1 MHKQTGTLYIFSAP
15 SGAGKTSLVKALID
29 ATPGL
34 VVSVSHT
41 TRAMRP
47 GEEEGVHYHFI
58 DIPTFQQMVEQN
70 QFLEHAQ
77 VFDNFY
83 GTSQVAIE
91 HQLAGGLDVILE
103 IDWQGA
109 RQVRHRIPGTV
120 SVFILPPSRAELE
133 RRLSGR
139 GTDSAEIVARRMR
152 DAVSEME
159 HFDEYDFLVIN
170 DDFPLALADLQSIIS
185 SERLRL
191 ARQHQAHAE
200 LLGELLA

>member
-15 SGAGKTSLVKALID
+15 SGAGKTTLVKALIE

-47 GEEEGVHYHFI
+47 GEEKGVHYHFI
-58 DIPTFQQMVEQN
+58 DVPTFNQMVEHD

-83 GTSQVAIE
+83 GTSQAAIE
-91 HQLAGGLDVILE
+91 QQLADGQDVILE

-109 RQVRHRIPGTV
+109 RQVRRRIPGTV
-120 SVFILPPSRAELE
+120 GVFILPPSRAELE

-159 HFDEYDFLVIN
+159 HYDEYDYLVIN
-170 DDFPLALADLQSIIS
+170 DDFQLALADLRSIIS

-191 ARQHQAHAE
+191 ARQQQVHGE
-200 LLGELLA
+200 MLGELLA

>member
-1 MHKQTGTLYIFSAP
+1 MHKQSGTLYIFSAP

-29 ATPGL
+29 VTPGL

-47 GEEEGVHYHFI
+47 GEEDGVHYHFT
-58 DIPTFQQMVEQN
+58 DVSSFQKMVELN

-83 GTSQVAIE
+83 GTSQAAIE
-91 HQLAGGLDVILE
+91 QQLAQGLDVILE

-109 RQVRHRIPGTV
+109 RQVRHRIAGSV
-120 SVFILPPSRAELE
+120 SVFILPPSRVELE
-133 RRLSGR
+133 RRLSDR
-139 GTDSAEIVARRMR
+139 GTDSPEVVARRMR

-159 HFDEYDFLVIN
+159 HYHEYDYLVIN
-170 DDFPLALADLQSIIS
+170 DDFQLALADLRSIIS

-191 ARQHQAHAE
+191 ARQQQAQAELVAE
-200 LLGELLA
+200 LLA

>member
-15 SGAGKTSLVKALID
+15 SGAGKTSLVKALIE
-29 ATPGL
+29 ATPNL
-34 VVSVSHT
+34 VVSISHT
-41 TRAMRP
+41 TRAMRS
-47 GEEEGVHYHFI
+47 GEEHGVHYHFI
-58 DIPTFQQMVEQN
+58 NVEAFQQMVAAG

-83 GTSQVAIE
+83 GTSQSAIE
-91 HQLAGGLDVILE
+91 QQLAEGLDVILE

-109 RQVRHRIPGTV
+109 RQVRHRMAGTV

-139 GTDSAEIVARRMR
+139 GTDSTEIVARRMR
-152 DAVSEME
+152 DAVSEMT
-159 HFDEYDFLVIN
+159 HYGEYDYVVIN
-170 DDFPLALADLQSIIS
+170 DDFQLALADLRSIIS

-191 ARQHQAHAE
+191 ARQQQVHSELLAE
-200 LLGELLA
+200 LLA